1 MTAVNRSLYSRTT
14 WGNEW
19 EQSPRISSRSTRVC
33 LRWNKRWWNCASSM
47 DSFSCR
53 QVRKAQQDK
62 QDRKA
67 TRETPEL
74 DCQDVT
80 VSTEQMDSKVRKG
93 TAETKVIVEKRA
105 IRESAA
111 LSVMI

>member
-1 MTAVNRSLYSRTT
+1 M
-14 WGNEW
+14 
-19 EQSPRISSRSTRVC
+19 
-33 LRWNKRWWNCASSM
+33 RWNKRWWNCASST

-111 LSVMI
+111 LLVTMASKGTREITENGAQKAMTV